1 MIDDKGVTIL
11 GVSFE
16 TRQVAGETPD
26 GEGFVVPIEGWFAPD
41 GSRLNS
47 HLAARTFAFHVNGVR
62 YDGTLDGMSEDQT
75 VVVDE
80 AGVARASKAAR
91 LRMRHSAVRLH

>member
-16 TRQVAGETPD
+16 TKQVAGETPD
-26 GEGFVVPIEGWFAPD
+26 GEGFVADIAGWFAAD
-41 GSRLNS
+41 GTRLNS
-47 HLAARTFAFHVNGVR
+47 HIMARTFAFHLNGIR

-75 VVVDE
+75 VIVDE
-80 AGVARASKAAR
+80 AGRARMSKAAR
-91 LRMRHSAVRLH
+91 LRMRHAPARYH

>member
-11 GVSFE
+11 GINLQAG
-16 TRQVAGETPD
+16 QVAVETPD
-26 GEGFVVPIEGWFAPD
+26 GVGVVAKIDGWFAPD
-41 GSRLNS
+41 GTRLNS
-47 HLAARTFAFHVNGVR
+47 HIAARTFAFHINGMR

-75 VVVDE
+75 VIVDE
-80 AGVARASKAAR
+80 AGRARASKAAR